1 MMLPTEI
8 RQKASEIKNMALRQA
23 FCEGALAYAEYI
35 GKADASATQEQAD
48 VEVLPPQFDEFWN
61 AYDKKVGKSKAMKL
75 WAKLTNKEKAA
86 CLDYLPQYK
95 VAQPDKQYRKNPET
109 FLRNKCW
116 NDELIYS
123 SYGRNAFNGTANRI
137 GDGRAASAD
146 EQERQYIEGSASN
159 LFAGID

>member
-1 MMLPTEI
+1 MLPIEI

-23 FCEGALAYAEYI
+23 FCEGAIAYAEF
-35 GKADASATQEQAD
+35 ATAGRDPSRGVCAE

-61 AYDKKVGKSKAMKL
+61 AYDKKVGKPKTMKL
-75 WAKLTNKEKAA
+75 WAKLTNKEKSA

-123 SYGRNAFNGTANRI
+123 YDRRNTTGNAANCI
-137 GDGRAASAD
+137 NDGRTASAD
-146 EQERQYIEGSASN
+146 EQERKYIEGSVGN

>member
-1 MMLPTEI
+1 MMLPIEI
-8 RQKASEIKNMALRQA
+8 RQKASAIKNMALRQA
-23 FCEGALAYAEYI
+23 FCEGALAYAEYT
-35 GKADASATQEQAD
+35 GKADASTTQEQAD

-61 AYDKKVGKSKAMKL
+61 AYDKKVGKPKAMKL

-123 SYGRNAFNGTANRI
+123 YDRRNSTGNAANCI
-137 GDGRAASAD
+137 NDGRAASAD
-146 EQERQYIEGSASN
+146 EQERKYIEGSVGN